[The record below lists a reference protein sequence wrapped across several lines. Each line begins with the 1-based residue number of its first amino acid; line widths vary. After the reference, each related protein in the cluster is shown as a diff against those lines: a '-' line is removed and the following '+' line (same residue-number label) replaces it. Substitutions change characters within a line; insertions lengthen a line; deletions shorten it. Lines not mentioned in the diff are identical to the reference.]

1 MHMGESLATFW
12 GWHFHRV
19 LGDLRA
25 SINDECKTLEGG
37 TSFDVSP
44 TLQLFR
50 RSWPEGLEGFW
61 LRWAFF
67 DEDLIARAGEG
78 SRITS
83 WREQRRADAESFLQ
97 HLSQAKVYEHL
108 SAGTRD
114 HIAHLQ
120 DEFFERVG
128 APREF
133 IDDWLAIYLQCPT
146 NGTILGHLWQAH
158 RTNAA
163 SPASAFI
170 VRPDLSKADD
180 FGAFPP
186 FTFRSI
192 ASPVI
197 LHIQRQ
203 QEIGLMRPTAGG
215 RESQFFQNELF
226 PLFYSAEVE
235 EGGTVAILR
244 RLQVGLFVF
253 IPVYLG
259 RAEGSKQWIGVVQI
273 ELRRRSENGG
283 DDCPLPNGPIDG
295 FARRIAPR
303 LQVLLND
310 LMLAQIQEAF
320 DRPFSSVDDVE
331 TFHQRGALPSLGLN
345 ERDVPCKATARQLEH
360 LFDAEYERARLKTG
374 LGERKQRYAFAHS
387 ASTYV
392 STILSDPNYEDL
404 AQSTRDA
411 AWLLWLDVYLWR
423 EVRVRA
429 SDEPRQVDL
438 NKIGMLAA
446 SMARRTLVEKLEVEK
461 KLEADLSDADDKLIR
476 QGLRQF
482 LSQTPPPTLS
492 TSPQWLL
499 SGKSLASVTTRWPNL
514 LIAVLVQAAR
524 QALSH
529 GVIAQLRQLDPHE
542 VAGWRNACC
551 LRIEERNPADLAFI
565 VANPSVASFEPRT
578 TSEYGIIAAFVA
590 KSAGPDAIAM
600 EWDVPADADRH
611 VSRLTLVD
619 PSAGRQSVL

>member
-1 MHMGESLATFW
+1 MHMGDSLATFW

-19 LGDLRA
+19 LGDLRS
-25 SINDECKTLEGG
+25 SIKDDCKTLEAD
-37 TSFDVSP
+37 TSYEVSP

-50 RSWPEGLEGFW
+50 RSWPVGVEGFW
-61 LRWAFF
+61 FRWAFF

-78 SRITS
+78 SRIAS
-83 WREQRRADAESFLQ
+83 WRAQKLPDAASFLQ
-97 HLSQAKVYEHL
+97 HLSQAQVYAHL

-114 HIAHLQ
+114 HIVHLQ

-133 IDDWLAIYLQCPT
+133 IDDWLATYLQCPT
-146 NGTILGHLWQAH
+146 NGTILGHLWEAH
-158 RTNAA
+158 STNVA

-170 VRPDLSKADD
+170 VRPDLSRADE

-186 FTFRSI
+186 FTFRSL
-192 ASPVI
+192 ASPVQ
-197 LHIQRQ
+197 HVQRQ

-215 RESQFFQNELF
+215 RESQFFQTELF

-244 RLQVGLFVF
+244 RLRVGMFVF

-259 RAEGSKQWIGVVQI
+259 RTEDSKQWIGVVQV
-273 ELRRRSENGG
+273 ELRRRSESG
-283 DDCPLPNGPIDG
+283 DDGFPLPGGPIDR
-295 FARRIAPR
+295 FASRIAPR

-320 DRPFSSVDDVE
+320 DRPFNSADDVE
-331 TFHQRGALPSLGLN
+331 TFHERGALPSLGLN
-345 ERDVPCKATARQLEH
+345 GHDVPCKATARQLEH
-360 LFDAEYERARLKTG
+360 LFDAEYERVRLKTG

-392 STILSDPNYEDL
+392 STILSDPNYERL
-404 AQSTRDA
+404 AQGTRDA

-423 EVRVRA
+423 EVRVRM
-429 SDEPRQVDL
+429 SDEPKQVDL

-461 KLEADLSDADDKLIR
+461 KLEADLSDAADKLTR
-476 QGLRQF
+476 EALRQF
-482 LSQTPPPTLS
+482 LTQTPRPTLS
-492 TSPQWLL
+492 TSPQWLFADQP
-499 SGKSLASVTTRWPNL
+499 LASVTTRWPNL

-524 QALSH
+524 QALAH
-529 GVIAQLRQLDPHE
+529 GIISQLRQFDTHQA
-542 VAGWRNACC
+542 AGWRNACC
-551 LRIEERNPADLAFI
+551 LRVEERSHAGLAFI

-578 TSEYGIIAAFVA
+578 TSEYGIIAAFAA
-590 KSAGPDAIAM
+590 KSAEPDAIAM
-600 EWDVPADADRH
+600 EWDVRTDAARYW
-611 VSRLTLVD
+611 SRVTLVD
-619 PSAGRQSVL
+619 PSAGR